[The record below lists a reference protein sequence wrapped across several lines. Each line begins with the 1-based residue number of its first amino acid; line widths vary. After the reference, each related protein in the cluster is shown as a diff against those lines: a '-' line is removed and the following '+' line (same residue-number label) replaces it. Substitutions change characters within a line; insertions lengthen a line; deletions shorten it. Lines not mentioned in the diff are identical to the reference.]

1 METENSKNA
10 RAGFYYAD
18 GKRIPLI
25 PSNKYVAVQSEGPGI
40 AARMAAT
47 AASSTMNPTLVF
59 ELPEYNLVV
68 VKVSDSTAPAPST
81 RTVPASGEAFR
92 LFLSSQPDLTLG
104 PTVYETPDSSPQ
116 EGVIPIGEILVKFKP
131 EVTEEDKRRLLDKD
145 NLEIKQADYPQ
156 PGTHLLQVK
165 GDQDSVDIANRLH
178 ESKKV
183 EFAQPNFLHLAARL
197 AGHDGNGKGDSN
209 TVVGLAQMAPAIGK
223 EAVARFFPTIE
234 PLAAPTAPPT
244 DPGYASQ
251 WNLVKVK
258 APQAW
263 EISQGNPAISVA
275 IVDEGCDMSHE
286 DINYKLPGY
295 DAFAVDDNPQPNGND
310 AHGTACGGVAAMKM
324 NNSKGGVGV
333 APGCK
338 IMPIRIAQG
347 IGGGFWST
355 TDAKVADGII
365 KAVSAPRS
373 ADVLSNSYG
382 LSPSTVVTNAFK
394 FAQTNGRG
402 GKGCPI
408 AAAAGNANTPPVIY
422 PANLSPTIP
431 GFMAV
436 SATNEWDQRK
446 SKTSLDGESW
456 WGSSFGPEVDIAAPG
471 VHIYTSDIM
480 GAAGYGGGNYV
491 PNFNGTSSA
500 TPHVAGLMALIL
512 SVDPDL
518 RSWEVE
524 DIIKYTADDLGP
536 GGRDPEFGFGRM
548 NCRRALEAASR
559 IWYEISVVPEFIGT
573 GKECYMRLNVRMY
586 NPGINSIRLDALT
599 ITSLNSTGTAEIDR
613 LEYRP
618 NPGGV
623 MAPRSSNDVRLNK
636 VLLKAN
642 GNFSGWSYRWAMS
655 WSYTFWR
662 PSSPGFPLSG
672 ESQLL
677 ETEGRSV
684 SSQTIQG
691 GADKPRRA
699 ETLFDLESNILTN
712 RSMNGPIT
720 EDEISRETTDSITI
734 DRSNRPITI
743 VIR

>member
-1 METENSKNA
+1 METENLENA
-10 RAGFYYAD
+10 GADFYYAD
-18 GKRIPLI
+18 GKRIPLV
-25 PSNKYVAVQSEGPGI
+25 PSKKYLAVQSGNPGV

-47 AASSTMNPTLVF
+47 ATTSTMNPTQVF

-68 VKVSDSTAPAPST
+68 VKIPDSAGSVPSNG
-81 RTVPASGEAFR
+81 TVPGAGDALRSFV
-92 LFLSSQPDLTLG
+92 STQPDVTQG
-104 PTVYETPDSSPQ
+104 PTIYETPVSSFE

-131 EVTEEDKRRLLDKD
+131 EVTDEDKSRLLEKD
-145 NLEIKQADYPQ
+145 NLQIKQADYPQ

-165 GDQDSVDIANRLH
+165 GNQNSVEIANRLH
-178 ESKKV
+178 ESKHV
-183 EFAQPNFLHLAARL
+183 EFAQPNFLHLAPRL
-197 AGHDGNGKGDSN
+197 AAPDGNGVSGAD
-209 TVVGLAQMAPAIGK
+209 VELAQIAPAIG
-223 EAVARFFPTIE
+223 EDVAARFSPSIE

-244 DPGYASQ
+244 DPGYPSQ

-275 IVDEGCDMSHE
+275 IIDEGCDMSHE
-286 DINYKLPGY
+286 DLNYKLPGY
-295 DAFAVDDNPQPNGND
+295 DAFAVDNNPQPNGND

-324 NNSKGGVGV
+324 NNGKGGVGI
-333 APGCK
+333 APLCK

-355 TDAKVADGII
+355 TDAKVADGIM

-382 LSPSTVVTNAFK
+382 VSPSTVVTNAFR

-408 AAAAGNANTPPVIY
+408 AAAAGNGNTPPVIY

-446 SKTSLDGESW
+446 SKTSLDGETW

-536 GGRDPEFGFGRM
+536 GGRDPEFGFGRI
-548 NCRRALEAASR
+548 NCRRALEAAAR
-559 IWYEISVVPEFIGT
+559 IWYEVSVVPEFLGT

-586 NPGINSIRLDALT
+586 NPGINSVRLDALT
-599 ITSLNSTGTAEIDR
+599 VTSHNPTWTAEIDR

-642 GNFSGWSYRWAMS
+642 GNISSYSYNWALS

-672 ESQLL
+672 ERQLL
-677 ETEGRSV
+677 EAEGRTV
-684 SSQTIQG
+684 SSEIIRG
-691 GADKPRRA
+691 GVDKRRRGR
-699 ETLFDLESNILTN
+699 TSFDSGSGILTN
-712 RSMNGPIT
+712 GSMNGHVT
-720 EDEISRETTDSITI
+720 EDGISREVTDSITI
-734 DRSNRPITI
+734 DRSNRPIAI